1 LASLQTSQRK
11 PMTGVWQTV
20 DSPFFIAVVK
30 RAFTP
35 SCLMALPTFQ
45 HEPRQPVSENRIHFV
60 TFLVVAQIFGAAA
73 INASPASAQTAL
85 ESRLTPG
92 SFKAYAAEGVESRI
106 SDFSGLP
113 VPRYSS
119 LRYDK
124 VNGRAGPSLDY
135 PVAWSYERLGLPVVI
150 VRESQEWRKIRDPQG
165 DEVWVHRRM
174 LAAERTVVTT
184 DKGAIRRTAE
194 SRSAPVA
201 RFEAG
206 AVLQLRGCSGAWCE
220 VEAEGRKGFV
230 LKSEVWG
237 ADELLAA
244 AK

>member
-1 LASLQTSQRK
+1 
-11 PMTGVWQTV
+11 M
-20 DSPFFIAVVK
+20 VK
-30 RAFTP
+30 RPFTLTWFSWP
-35 SCLMALPTFQ
+35 SDLSSTSRDNA
-45 HEPRQPVSENRIHFV
+45 VSEKHIRFV
-60 TFLVVAQIFGAAA
+60 TFLAVAQIFGAALV
-73 INASPASAQTAL
+73 NASPASAQEA
-85 ESRLTPG
+85 LTPG
-92 SFKAYAAEGVESRI
+92 SFKAYAAEGVESRV

-119 LRYDK
+119 LRYDR

-174 LAAERTVVTT
+174 LAAERTAITT
-184 DKGAIRRTAE
+184 DAGSIRRSAE
-194 SRSAPVA
+194 SRSAAVA

-206 AVLQLRGCSGAWCE
+206 TVLQLAGCDVAWCR

-237 ADELLAA
+237 AGDLPAA
-244 AK
+244 RKQP

>member
-1 LASLQTSQRK
+1 
-11 PMTGVWQTV
+11 M
-20 DSPFFIAVVK
+20 
-30 RAFTP
+30 
-35 SCLMALPTFQ
+35 
-45 HEPRQPVSENRIHFV
+45 SENRIRFV

-73 INASPASAQTAL
+73 MVNPPASAQEGA
-85 ESRLTPG
+85 LTPG
-92 SFKAYAAEGVESRI
+92 SFKAYAAEGVEARV

-135 PVAWSYERLGLPVVI
+135 PVAWTYERRGLPVVI

-174 LAAERTVVTT
+174 LAGERTVVTT
-184 DKGAIRRTAE
+184 DKGAIRRTAD

-206 AVLQLRGCSGAWCE
+206 AVLQLHDCTSAWCE
-220 VEAEGRKGFV
+220 VEAEGRRGFV
-230 LKSEVWG
+230 LKTEVWG
-237 ADELLAA
+237 ANDLPAA
-244 AK
+244 GK

>member
-1 LASLQTSQRK
+1 
-11 PMTGVWQTV
+11 
-20 DSPFFIAVVK
+20 VVK
-30 RAFTP
+30 RPFTLTWFSCP
-35 SCLMALPTFQ
+35 SDLSSTSRDNA
-45 HEPRQPVSENRIHFV
+45 VSEKHIRFV
-60 TFLVVAQIFGAAA
+60 TFLAVAQIFGAALV
-73 INASPASAQTAL
+73 NASPASAQEAL
-85 ESRLTPG
+85 SPG
-92 SFKAYAAEGVESRI
+92 SFKAYAAEGVESRV

-135 PVAWSYERLGLPVVI
+135 PVAWSYQRLGLPVVI

-174 LAAERTVVTT
+174 LAAERTAITT
-184 DKGAIRRTAE
+184 NAGSIRRSAE
-194 SRSAPVA
+194 SRSAAVA

-206 AVLQLRGCSGAWCE
+206 AVLQLAGCDAAWCR

-237 ADELLAA
+237 ADDLPAA
-244 AK
+244 RK

>member
-1 LASLQTSQRK
+1 
-11 PMTGVWQTV
+11 
-20 DSPFFIAVVK
+20 
-30 RAFTP
+30 
-35 SCLMALPTFQ
+35 MAHLTFQ
-45 HEPRQPVSENRIHFV
+45 HGQKPAVSENRIHFV

-73 INASPASAQTAL
+73 MNGSPASAQEAA
-85 ESRLTPG
+85 LTPG
-92 SFKAYAAEGVESRI
+92 SFKAYAADGVETRV

-135 PVAWSYERLGLPVVI
+135 PVAWTYERLGLPVVI

-174 LAAERTVVTT
+174 LAAERTVITT
-184 DKGAIRRTAE
+184 DKGAMRRSAE
-194 SRSAPVA
+194 SRSGFVA
-201 RFEAG
+201 RFNAG
-206 AVLQLRGCSGAWCE
+206 AVLQLRGCNDAWCE
-220 VEAEGRKGFV
+220 VEAEGRRGFV

-237 ADELLAA
+237 ADQLPGAE
-244 AK
+244 K

>member
-1 LASLQTSQRK
+1 
-11 PMTGVWQTV
+11 MTRVWQTV
-20 DSPFFIAVVK
+20 DSPFFIVVVK
-30 RAFTP
+30 RAFIP
-35 SCLMALPTFQ
+35 SCLLALPTFQ
-45 HEPRQPVSENRIHFV
+45 HELCPPVSENRIHFV

-73 INASPASAQTAL
+73 FNAAPASAQAAQ
-85 ESRLTPG
+85 ESKLTPG
-92 SFKAYAAEGVESRI
+92 SFKAYAAEGVEARV

-135 PVAWSYERLGLPVVI
+135 PVAWSYSRLGLPVVI
-150 VRESQEWRKIRDPQG
+150 IRESQEWRKIRDPQG

-184 DKGAIRRTAE
+184 DEGAIRRAAE
-194 SRSAPVA
+194 SRSALVA
-201 RFEAG
+201 RFDAG
-206 AVLQLRGCSGAWCE
+206 VVLQLRGCSGAWCE
-220 VEAEGRKGFV
+220 VEAEGRSGFV

-237 ADELLAA
+237 ANELLTAE
-244 AK
+244 K

>member
-1 LASLQTSQRK
+1 
-11 PMTGVWQTV
+11 M
-20 DSPFFIAVVK
+20 
-30 RAFTP
+30 
-35 SCLMALPTFQ
+35 
-45 HEPRQPVSENRIHFV
+45 SENRIRFV

-73 INASPASAQTAL
+73 MSAPQASAQEAL
-85 ESRLTPG
+85 SPG
-92 SFKAYAAEGVESRI
+92 SFKAYAAEGVESRV

-119 LRYDK
+119 LRYDE

-135 PVAWSYERLGLPVVI
+135 PVAWTYERQGLPVVI

-174 LAAERTVVTT
+174 LAAERTLITT
-184 DKGAIRRTAE
+184 DTGAIRRTAD
-194 SRSAPVA
+194 SRGQTVA

-206 AVLQLRGCSGAWCE
+206 AVLQLHACGPAWCE

-230 LKSEVWG
+230 LKSQVWG
-237 ADELLAA
+237 ASDLPSQ
-244 AK
+244 K